1 MVVVVVVVMMM
12 EDGQRGSRG
21 GVVQGQDRPKSSCS
35 PFFVSRACRT
45 QDTPAGL
52 TGPRNGGLGWGLP
65 PASKNRETDSQGG
78 GEVRRA
84 ACLAI
89 RSHSILIF
97 DVILFLFYFYSISI
111 LF

>member
-1 MVVVVVVVMMM
+1 MVVVVVVVVVVVMM

-52 TGPRNGGLGWGLP
+52 TGPRNGGLGWGD
-65 PASKNRETDSQGG
+65 ATSKQEPGDRQPRRGR
-78 GEVRRA
+78 GE
-84 ACLAI
+84 ACG
-89 RSHSILIF
+89 
-97 DVILFLFYFYSISI
+97 VPGYSIPVYSY
-111 LF
+111 F